1 MRTNK
6 SILIVDSDPAAR
18 ARLRPMLVAHGYA
31 VAQAGSLAAALD
43 ALTELAWAFVIVGYQ
58 LSDGSGL
65 EFVRIAQEQA
75 PDVAVILMG
84 DRRQATALAALRGGA
99 ADYLPAPVH
108 EADLLA
114 ALTRATPARRSGLA
128 ARYGPTPPQ
137 ADSAPTSPDV
147 QPCGATIATLVHEIS
162 NPLTPIIGM
171 AELLLEDLP
180 PGHPGRDYATMIKAA
195 AWRIRDVV
203 RRLRTRPEGQSG
215 DELIQT

>member
-1 MRTNK
+1 MRANK

-18 ARLRPMLVAHGYA
+18 TRLRSMLAAHGYA
-31 VAQAGSLAAALD
+31 VAQAGSLAAALA

-65 EFVRIAQEQA
+65 ELVRIAQEQA
-75 PDVAVILMG
+75 LDVAVILMG
-84 DRRQATALAALRGGA
+84 DRRQATALAALRTGA
-99 ADYLPAPVH
+99 ADYLPTPVH
-108 EADLLA
+108 KAELLA
-114 ALTRATPARRSGLA
+114 ALARVAQPPRTGPA
-128 ARYGPTPPQ
+128 ARLSQTPPR
-137 ADSAPTSPDV
+137 AGGTAASPDV
-147 QPCGATIATLVHEIS
+147 QPCIATLVHEIS

-180 PGHPGRDYATMIKAA
+180 PGHPGRDYATTIKAA

-203 RRLRTRPEGQSG
+203 RRLRTPLEGQSG